1 MDRAIEKIYNNIIQ
15 ANAMLHNL
23 DIDDILQ
30 KLIDHFSEDFNAE
43 LPIFD
48 PEELDVNQ
56 IMVGLDDQFYIV
68 KENDDGKYWT
78 KLVQE

>member
-1 MDRAIEKIYNNIIQ
+1 MDRVIEQIYNNIIE
-15 ANAMLHNL
+15 ANAKLHNL

-30 KLIDHFSEDFNAE
+30 KLLDHFSDDFNAE

-68 KENDDGKYWT
+68 KENDEGKYWT

>member
-1 MDRAIEKIYNNIIQ
+1 MDRVIKQIYNNIIE
-15 ANAMLHNL
+15 ANATLYNI

-30 KLIDHFSEDFNAE
+30 KLLDHFTEDFDCE

>member
-1 MDRAIEKIYNNIIQ
+1 MDRVIEQIYNNIIQ
-15 ANAMLHNL
+15 ANAILHNL

-30 KLIDHFSEDFNAE
+30 KLLDQFSDDFDSE

-68 KENDDGKYWT
+68 KENDEGKYWK

>member
-1 MDRAIEKIYNNIIQ
+1 MDNIIEQIYNNIIE
-15 ANAMLHNL
+15 ANAKLHNI
-23 DIDDILQ
+23 DIDDILH
-30 KLIDHFSEDFNAE
+30 KLQGHFTEDFHSE
-43 LPIFD
+43 LPIYD
-48 PEELDVNQ
+48 PEELEVNQ

>member
-1 MDRAIEKIYNNIIQ
+1 MDRVIEQIYNNIIQ
-15 ANAMLHNL
+15 ANAILHNL

-30 KLIDHFSEDFNAE
+30 KLLDHFSDDFDSE

-68 KENDDGKYWT
+68 KENDEGKYWK